1 MPGSLLRNAEPEL
14 MDALIQA
21 HKDGDT
27 SRLLSLTGT
36 DSLSIEGEE
45 EEEVEESSKEV
56 MSILLICYCS
66 NVELHMI
73 TLQVVL

>member
-1 MPGSLLRNAEPEL
+1 VLGSLLRNAEPEV

-21 HKDGDT
+21 YKDGDS

-36 DSLSIEGEE
+36 DSLSIEREE
-45 EEEVEESSKEV
+45 EEEVEESSEEV
-56 MSILLICYCS
+56 MSVLLIFYCS
-66 NVELHMI
+66 NVELHMT